1 MPKKKL
7 CRPAALLLAMLL
19 ISVPL
24 AGCDAGRGGTVA
36 DDSST
41 PPQSPAPSTHEDT
54 SGDSSTTSSSAD
66 TSTPTEDPES
76 EKKTMRVLFI
86 GNSLTYYNDMPAL
99 VMALGRA
106 AGRDIYTRKV
116 TAGSSTMCQQT
127 STTTEIGREVEEA
140 LRESWDIVV
149 IQPSRRI
156 SSRESTVKAA
166 ELAAGRLL
174 DERIRATGAKTVI
187 YGTWGNNTG
196 NTGIYVMNSDGV
208 NASKAGTFAI
218 SRADHNAY
226 MQSVAREFAEMLDA
240 PMVDGAA
247 LFDFVI
253 RSQPAINLY
262 YSDER
267 HPSLYGSY
275 AIACAFYA
283 FLYNES
289 SAAAADAYH
298 DGIEPAV
305 AQLLSAVADH
315 IVLGTAAP
323 TDRVIPGGS
332 AVSAVTVEPV
342 AWSGSGSREDPYI
355 IASPG
360 NFMYFVSLA
369 SAGESFAG
377 KYIKQT
383 ADVDLKGGELAPIGV
398 TVPFAGSYD
407 GGGHEISDLSVT
419 SAGNAG
425 IFAAASGASI
435 SGIVAAN
442 ATFKGKYAGAIVG
455 NATGGTVIS
464 DCVVLTSSSVEGS
477 ARVGGIV
484 GNLLGSTV
492 TRCVNYTTALAVS
505 TSDSCYVGGIVGLAA
520 DGSLLELCYNSG
532 EITVDCSASNKNGCA
547 GGILGCDGTTAGG
560 SANVARCVNA
570 GTVFFTYSGSNSVR
584 GYTGGIVGRAA
595 NSKKASTISDCYN
608 IGGIVNNSTNKSYT
622 PGIGQICG
630 VFVNVSATL
639 DNCFGLDTISAELA
653 AKYGP
658 DSRYSNY
665 VAGKEGGN
673 FSESQYFRPGER
685 LGLKDAAQMSAAIAE
700 LTAEIPALARAKN

>member
-1 MPKKKL
+1 MLKQNIRRGL
-7 CRPAALLLAMLL
+7 ALLMALL
-19 ISVPL
+19 MVSVPL
-24 AGCDAGRGGTVA
+24 AGCADSGDGEGTS
-36 DDSST
+36 DTSTSS
-41 PPQSPAPSTHEDT
+41 QSPAQSTPDTTPAGTTAPSP
-54 SGDSSTTSSSAD
+54 AD
-66 TSTPTEDPES
+66 TSTSTKDPES
-76 EKKTMRVLFI
+76 EKKTLRVLFI
-86 GNSLTYYNDMPAL
+86 GNSLTYYNDMPAI

-106 AGRDIYTRKV
+106 AGRDIYTKKV

-127 STTTEIGREVEEA
+127 SSTTEIGRGVEEA
-140 LRESWDIVV
+140 LREKWDYVV

-156 SSRESTVKAA
+156 TDKETTVKTA

-174 DERIRATGAKTVI
+174 DERIKATGAKTVI

-196 NTGIYVMNSDGV
+196 NSGIYVMNSDGV
-208 NASKAGTFAI
+208 NASKKGTFDI
-218 SRADHNAY
+218 SRADHNVY
-226 MQSVAREFAEMLDA
+226 MQSVAREFATMLDA

-247 LFDFVI
+247 LFDFVVKN
-253 RSQPAINLY
+253 QPAINLY

-289 SAAAADAYH
+289 SAQAAAAH
-298 DGIEPAV
+298 LGGVEPEV

-315 IVLGTAAP
+315 IVLGSAAP

-332 AVSAVTVEPV
+332 AVSNVTVEPV
-342 AWSGSGSREDPYI
+342 EWSGSGSQNDPYI
-355 IASPG
+355 IASSG

-369 SAGESFAG
+369 GKGESFAG

-398 TVPFAGSYD
+398 AAPFAGSYD

-419 SAGNAG
+419 GTGNTG
-425 IFAAASGASI
+425 LFAEAIGASI
-435 SGIVAAN
+435 SGIVVAN
-442 ATFKGKYAGAIVG
+442 ATFKGAYTGAIVG
-455 NATGGTVIS
+455 SATGGTVVS

-492 TRCVNYTTALAVS
+492 SRCVNYTTALVKS

-520 DGSLLELCYNSG
+520 DGSLIELCYNSG
-532 EITVDCSASNKNGCA
+532 EITVDCSAAKKNGCA
-547 GGILGCDGTTAGG
+547 GGILGCDGTTNGG
-560 SANVARCVNA
+560 SANVARCVNT
-570 GTVFFTYSGSNSVR
+570 GTVFFTYGGSNAAR
-584 GYTGGIVGRAA
+584 GYTGGIVGRAT
-595 NSKKASTISDCYN
+595 NSKKASKFSDCYN
-608 IGGIVNNSTNKSYT
+608 TGSIVNNSTNKSYT

-630 VFVNVSATL
+630 VFVNVCATL
-639 DNCFGLDTISAELA
+639 DNCFGLDTVSAELA
-653 AKYGP
+653 TKYGP

-673 FSESQYFRPGER
+673 FSDSQYFRLNER
-685 LGLKDAAQMSAAIAE
+685 LGLKNETQMAAAIAE
-700 LTAEIPALARAKN
+700 ITANIPALARS